1 MSRVAGSFSRIVKP
15 PGYHIVPKHDLHGL
29 RHRLKG
35 HAKKAHHFDLNLTA
49 MVDMFSMLVMF
60 LLMNFSST
68 GEVFFISKNVKIP
81 DAAHG
86 RQLESL
92 PLISVST
99 SSIYFD
105 APAKPGQ
112 SPMQMEETGED
123 LPQLKLR
130 LQQLRIMEQTL
141 RPDKT
146 FKGQI
151 NIQADEKVPL
161 SQIKKV
167 MNVLISEGW
176 TGINFAVQS
185 KKSAKPLPK

>member
-1 MSRVAGSFSRIVKP
+1 MARLAGSFSRILKP

-29 RHRLKG
+29 RHRLNG
-35 HAKKAHHFDLNLTA
+35 HSKKVQHFDLNLTA

-68 GEVFFISKNVKIP
+68 GEVFFISKNVKMP

-92 PLISVST
+92 PLLSVT
-99 SSIYFD
+99 SSSVFFD
-105 APAKPGQ
+105 APATSGRPSVQ
-112 SPMQMEETGED
+112 IEESGEE

-141 RPDKT
+141 KPDKA

-185 KKSAKPLPK
+185 KKTGKPLPQ